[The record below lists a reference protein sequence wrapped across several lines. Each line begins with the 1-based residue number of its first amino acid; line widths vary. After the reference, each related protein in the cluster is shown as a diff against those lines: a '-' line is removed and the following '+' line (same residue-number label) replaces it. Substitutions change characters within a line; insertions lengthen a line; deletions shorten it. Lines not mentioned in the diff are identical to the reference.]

1 VVSSGVPTASGQWR
15 IAAYNHRKVKSK
27 APRMPSSPELA
38 QIGLT
43 APRPVDKKLWLLV
56 LRARAL
62 QIPLDPGIKM
72 LCNLTIF

>member
-1 VVSSGVPTASGQWR
+1 
-15 IAAYNHRKVKSK
+15 
-27 APRMPSSPELA
+27 MPSSPEFA

-43 APRPVDKKLWLLV
+43 APRPVDKKLWLFV